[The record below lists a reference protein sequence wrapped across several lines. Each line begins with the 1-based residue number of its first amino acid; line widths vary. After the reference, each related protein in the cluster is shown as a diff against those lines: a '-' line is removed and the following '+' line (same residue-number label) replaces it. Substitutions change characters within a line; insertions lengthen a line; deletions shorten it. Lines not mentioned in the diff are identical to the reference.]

1 MKFSTPTL
9 LAILATTAFVSAAP
23 TTVTTE
29 TSLVKKDGIT
39 DVLKILDELE
49 NSHSKRDLIDDEDQL
64 VALAARDDSL
74 LADLVTSL
82 ANSGIIGDVWR
93 ALTNDT
99 ALRQEIV
106 NITKKAIRGLIVEGP
121 TLIKAVWDSGLIQDI
136 FKSVLN
142 DSDLRSVLLRVAK
155 SLFNTGVELVRYFLG
170 NRGSSTTT
178 TATSTTTAAAKR
190 DAVKRDVVKRD
201 ILDTKDSEYLD
212 KRDVA
217 SVVSTIVD
225 AIKNSG
231 IVSKLVNKVLQ
242 NPDQTINFLSTLLRE
257 GVVVAEDIYNWSK
270 NNGLLEKGLEY
281 IENHGGEF
289 AGSIASFLAKEIEG
303 GNVTTSEIDNAGSNS
318 QLSGTTIATTRGS
331 TATGSSGGALAAI
344 LGDLTDNASATTT
357 STRARAYAAASATVT
372 EADSSDDGA
381 SLITDFSAASAAE
394 AALNSA
400 GAGTTLKKVRRFY

>member
-74 LADLVTSL
+74 LADLITSL

-136 FKSVLN
+136 FRSILN
-142 DSDLRSVLLRVAK
+142 DSDLRSVLLRVAR

-170 NRGSSTTT
+170 HRGSSTTT
-178 TATSTTTAAAKR
+178 TATSTAPLLLLSKR

-303 GNVTTSEIDNAGSNS
+303 GNRIHCYWFF
-318 QLSGTTIATTRGS
+318 
-331 TATGSSGGALAAI
+331 GGALAAI

-381 SLITDFSAASAAE
+381 SLITDLSAASAAE

-400 GAGTTLKKVRRFY
+400 GAGTTLKKW